1 MSLPPGFLDEL
12 RNRVPISKIVG
23 RKVAWDRRK
32 TNPAKGDWWAPCP
45 FHHEKTASFHVDD
58 QKGFYYCFGCHAK
71 GDAIGFLKETENMSF
86 MEAVEVL
93 AAEAGMQMPA
103 PDPRAR
109 EKADR
114 ATLLAEVMEAAIRH
128 YRMQLQTAGGSAARD
143 YLAGR
148 QLTPETL
155 ERFEIGFA
163 PDSRHALFRAL
174 KDKGF
179 APDLIDAAGLCA
191 IPDDGGEPYD
201 RFRGRIMFPIRDGRG
216 RAIAFGGRAMD
227 PNARAKYL
235 NSPETELFDK
245 GRNLYNLQSARA
257 AVAKGEPLIV
267 AEGYMDVIALVQ
279 AGIAGAVAP
288 LGTAVTE
295 EQLRLMWRV
304 APEPV
309 IALDG
314 DAAGLRAAA
323 RLADLAAPMIEAGQG
338 LRFATL
344 PAGQDPDD
352 LIKAGGAAAMRAVIE
367 AARPMIDILWAKT
380 TADRPID
387 SPERRAALDKDL
399 RAMVARFAD
408 PAIRAHTE
416 DAVKQL
422 RRELFGQG
430 RREGNPRAPGGSP
443 ATGGAGFGDRPR
455 WTRGGGRGPGL
466 PVQPSTSARQSVLAS
481 AGDGMVARLR
491 EDILIATLIVH
502 PSLIERFE
510 AQIEDMHPQGPGHGA
525 LCAALLSVIDMAGP
539 ERAAA
544 LQQALAGQGDA
555 LESLMAQPH
564 VTCAPPVQRR
574 DDTDLAAMVLQQEF
588 DRLAADRAIRT
599 EVAEAAAD
607 LDGLPD
613 EGLTWRLKQAAAA
626 RHRAERL
633 KDDDTSDMGEDRD
646 ALRAQLQ
653 RLIDDQV
660 WRRGK

>member
-86 MEAVEVL
+86 IEAVEVL

-103 PDPRAR
+103 PDPKAR

-128 YRMQLQTAGGSAARD
+128 YRMQLQTGAGAAARD

-148 QLTPETL
+148 KLGADTI

-179 APDLIDAAGLCA
+179 APELIEAAGLTA
-191 IPDDGGEPYD
+191 TPDDGGEPYD

-245 GRNLYNLQSARA
+245 GRNLYNLQAARA

-295 EQLRLMWRV
+295 DQLRLMWRV

-352 LIKAGGAAAMRAVIE
+352 LIKVGGAVAMRALIAQAV
-367 AARPMIDILWAKT
+367 PMIDILWAKVVE
-380 TADRPID
+380 DRPID

-416 DAVKQL
+416 AAVKE
-422 RRELFGQG
+422 RRRDLFAST
-430 RREGNPRAPGGSP
+430 RPARAEAPFGARPARAGS
-443 ATGGAGFGDRPR
+443 AGFK
-455 WTRGGGRGPGL
+455 GRATL
-466 PVQPSTSARQSVLAS
+466 PAQPSTSARRSALAS
-481 AGDGMVARLR
+481 APAGVEARTRL
-491 EDILIATLIVH
+491 DIVLATLIVH
-502 PSLIERFE
+502 PSLIDRFE
-510 AQIEDMHPQGPGHGA
+510 AQIEDLHPADPPHA
-525 LCAALLSVIDMAGP
+525 ACAHALLALTGTATAD
-539 ERAAA
+539 RAAA
-544 LQQALAGQGDA
+544 LARTLDPAH

-564 VTCAPPVQRR
+564 VCCAPPVQRR
-574 DDTDLAAMVLQQEF
+574 EDTDLAALVLTQEF
-588 DRLAADRAIRT
+588 ARLAAERAIRA

-613 EGLTWRLKQAAAA
+613 EGLTWRLQQAAAA
-626 RHRAERL
+626 RHRALRL
-633 KDDDTSDMGEDRD
+633 NDDDTSDMGEDRE
-646 ALRAQLQ
+646 ALSSELQ
-653 RLIDDQV
+653 KLIDSEV
-660 WRRGK
+660 WRRGR

>member
-103 PDPRAR
+103 PDPKAR

-128 YRMQLQTAGGSAARD
+128 YRMQLQTGAGAAARD

-148 QLTPETL
+148 KLSPETQ

-179 APDLIDAAGLCA
+179 APDLIEAAGLTA
-191 IPDDGGEPYD
+191 TPDDGGEPYD

-245 GRNLYNLQSARA
+245 GRNLYNLQAARA

-295 EQLRLMWRV
+295 DQLRLMWRV

-314 DAAGLRAAA
+314 DTAGLRAAA
-323 RLADLAAPMIEAGQG
+323 RLADLAAPLIEAGQG

-352 LIKAGGAAAMRAVIE
+352 LIKAGGAAAMRAVIAQ
-367 AARPMIDILWAKT
+367 AAPMIDILWAKVVE
-380 TADRPID
+380 DRPID

-416 DAVKQL
+416 AAVKD
-422 RRELFGQG
+422 RRRDLFASTRPARAEAGFT
-430 RREGNPRAPGGSP
+430 PRP
-443 ATGGAGFGDRPR
+443 ARAGGAGFK
-455 WTRGGGRGPGL
+455 GRAAL
-466 PVQPSTSARQSVLAS
+466 PQPPSPSARRSALAS
-481 AGDGMVARLR
+481 AGEGVEARTRL
-491 EDILIATLIVH
+491 DIVLATLIVH
-502 PSLIERFE
+502 PALVDRFE
-510 AQIEDMHPQGPGHGA
+510 AQIEDLHPADPSHA
-525 LCAALLSVIDMAGP
+525 ACAHALLALAGMP
-539 ERAAA
+539 AADRAAA
-544 LQQALAGQGDA
+544 LAATLDAGD
-555 LESLMAQPH
+555 LERLMAQPH
-564 VTCAPPVQRR
+564 VCCAPPVQRR
-574 DDTDLAAMVLQQEF
+574 EETDLAALVLTQEF
-588 DRLAADRAIRT
+588 ARLAADRAIRA

-613 EGLTWRLKQAAAA
+613 EGLTWRLQQAAAA
-626 RHRAERL
+626 RHRALRL
-633 KDDDTSDMGEDRD
+633 TDDDTSDMGEDREAMSD
-646 ALRAQLQ
+646 DLQ
-653 RLIDDQV
+653 KLIDTEV
-660 WRRGK
+660 WRRGR

>member
-71 GDAIGFLKETENMSF
+71 GDAIGFLKETENLSF
-86 MEAVEVL
+86 IEAVQVL
-93 AAEAGMQMPA
+93 ADEAGMQMPA
-103 PDPRAR
+103 PDPKSR

-114 ATLLAEVMEAAIRH
+114 ASQLAEVMEAAIRH
-128 YRMQLQTAGGSAARD
+128 YRMQLQTAAGSAARD
-143 YLAGR
+143 YIASR
-148 QLTPETL
+148 QLAPETV

-163 PDSRHALFRAL
+163 PDNRHALFRAL
-174 KDKGF
+174 RDRGI
-179 APDLIDAAGLCA
+179 ATDLIEAAGLCA
-191 IPDDGGEPYD
+191 TPDDGGEPYD

-257 AVAKGEPLIV
+257 AVAKGAPLIV

-279 AGIAGAVAP
+279 AGIEGAVAP

-295 EQLRLMWRV
+295 DQLRLMWRT

-314 DAAGLRAAA
+314 DAAGMRAAT
-323 RLADLAAPMIEAGQG
+323 RLADLAAPMIEAGQA

-352 LIKAGGAAAMRAVIE
+352 LIKAGGAAAMLAVID
-367 AARPMIDILWAKT
+367 AAVPMIDVLWHAAT
-380 TADRPID
+380 EGRPID

-399 RAMVARFAD
+399 RALVARFTD

-416 DAVKQL
+416 AAIRDRRRTLFAPARSPRGDAQSAV
-422 RRELFGQG
+422 RPAFGVPRG
-430 RREGNPRAPGGSP
+430 RL
-443 ATGGAGFGDRPR
+443 
-455 WTRGGGRGPGL
+455 GGRFGPAL
-466 PVQPSTSARQSVLAS
+466 PIAPSATARHSALAS
-481 AGDGMVARLR
+481 APAGVEQRLR
-491 EDILIATLIVH
+491 ESIILATLVVH
-502 PSLIERFE
+502 PALIDRFE
-510 AQIEDMHPQGPGHGA
+510 AELEDMRPHDPDLAA
-525 LCAALLSVIDMAGP
+525 LADALLS
-539 ERAAA
+539 AAA
-544 LQQALAGQGDA
+544 VDADARPGHLAVRLVDRAGAALD
-555 LESLMAQPH
+555 SLMAQPH
-564 VTCAPPVQRR
+564 VTCAPTVQRR
-574 DDTDLAAMVLQQEF
+574 EDADLAALVLTQEF
-588 DRLAADRAIRT
+588 ARLSADRAIRA

-633 KDDDTSDMGEDRD
+633 ADQDTSDMGEDRE
-646 ALRAQLQ
+646 ALRARLQ
-653 RLIDDQV
+653 ALIDDQV
-660 WRRGK
+660 WRRDR

>member
-12 RNRVPISKIVG
+12 RARVPISKVVG

-71 GDAIGFLKETENMSF
+71 GDVFGFLKETENLGF

-93 AAEAGMQMPA
+93 AREAGMAMPA
-103 PDPRAR
+103 PDPKAR

-114 ATLLAEVMEAAIRH
+114 ASLLGEVMEAAIRQF
-128 YRMQLQTAGGSAARD
+128 RLQLQTGAGAAARD

-148 QLTPETL
+148 KLAAATL
-155 ERFEIGFA
+155 EQFEIGFA
-163 PDSRHALFRAL
+163 PDARHALWRSL
-174 KDKGF
+174 RDKGF
-179 APDLIDAAGLCA
+179 APELIEAAGLCVT
-191 IPDDGGEPYD
+191 PDGGGEPYD
-201 RFRGRIMFPIRDGRG
+201 RFRGRIIFPIRDGRG

-245 GRNLYNLQSARA
+245 GRNLYNLQAARA
-257 AVAKGEPLIV
+257 AVAKGAALIV

-295 EQLRLMWRV
+295 DQLRLMWRV

-323 RLADLAAPMIEAGQG
+323 RLADLAAPLIEAGQG

-352 LIKAGGAAAMRAVIE
+352 VVKSGGAAAMRAVIE
-367 AARPMIDILWAKT
+367 AARPMIDILWTQAT
-380 TADRPID
+380 EGRPID

-399 RAMVARFAD
+399 RALVARFRD

-416 DAVKQL
+416 AAVRD
-422 RRELFGQG
+422 RRRVLFAGQ
-430 RREGNPRAPGGSP
+430 PLPG
-443 ATGGAGFGDRPR
+443 AAKDRP
-455 WTRGGGRGPGL
+455 WTPRRGPKA
-466 PVQPSTSARQSVLAS
+466 PSQPTPSARRSALAS
-481 AGDGMVARLR
+481 APEGVEGHLR
-491 EDILIATLIVH
+491 EAIILATLIVH
-502 PSLIERFE
+502 PGLIARFE
-510 AQIEDMHPQGPGHGA
+510 GPLEDLHPADAGHARLAAILLAQCDAPDG
-525 LCAALLSVIDMAGP
+525 LS
-539 ERAAA
+539 
-544 LQQALAGQGDA
+544 QALAAAPEA
-555 LESLMAQPH
+555 LETLMAQPH

-574 DDTDLAAMVLQQEF
+574 EDHDLAESVLTREF
-588 DRLAADRAIRT
+588 ARLAADRAMRA

-613 EGLTWRLKQAAAA
+613 EGVTWRLSRAAAA
-626 RHRAERL
+626 RHRAETL
-633 KDDDTSDMGEDRD
+633 KAEDHAEAGEDRA
-646 ALRAQLQ
+646 ALTARLQ
-653 RLIDDQV
+653 ALIDAQV
-660 WRRGK
+660 WRKRE